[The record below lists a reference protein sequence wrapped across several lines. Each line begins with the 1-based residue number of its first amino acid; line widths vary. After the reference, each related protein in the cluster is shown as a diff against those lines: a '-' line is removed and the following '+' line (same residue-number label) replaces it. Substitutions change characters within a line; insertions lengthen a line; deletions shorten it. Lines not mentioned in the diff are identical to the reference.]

1 MEVPGRGHVEHRAAG
16 ATIQPRIIGART
28 MNTETTKRTPAIT
41 AAIDG
46 MMLTFTGDNGRV
58 LAIDART
65 LSTSILDAAIM
76 HGLKQKVGDA
86 AAISRNPETGRS
98 ASTDDK
104 FDAMVEVVKRLEL
117 DHWNKPRESGDG
129 AGAGGLLFK
138 ALCRVKA
145 DKTPAEVKAYLDGR
159 SKEEQAALRKVPVIA
174 AAIDAIRA
182 ESAKAAGIDGEAL
195 LADF

>member
-1 MEVPGRGHVEHRAAG
+1 MA
-16 ATIQPRIIGART
+16 
-28 MNTETTKRTPAIT
+28 ETTKRTPAIT

-46 MMLTFTGDNGRV
+46 MVLTFTGDNGRV
-58 LAIDART
+58 LTIDART

>member
-1 MEVPGRGHVEHRAAG
+1 M
-16 ATIQPRIIGART
+16 T
-28 MNTETTKRTPAIT
+28 TETTKRTPAIT
-41 AAIDG
+41 ATIDG
-46 MMLTFTGDNGRV
+46 MVLTFTGDNGRA
-58 LAIDART
+58 LTIDART
-65 LSTSILDAAIM
+65 LSTSILDAALM

-138 ALCRVKA
+138 ALCRVKT

-182 ESAKAAGIDGEAL
+182 ESVKAAGIDGEAL

>member
-1 MEVPGRGHVEHRAAG
+1 M
-16 ATIQPRIIGART
+16 T
-28 MNTETTKRTPAIT
+28 TETPKRVPAIT

-46 MMLTFTGDNGRV
+46 YVLTFTGDNGRA
-58 LAIDART
+58 LT
-65 LSTSILDAAIM
+65 LNAETLTREVWDAAVM

-98 ASTDDK
+98 ATTDDK
-104 FDAMVEVVKRLEL
+104 FDAMAEVLNRLMAGN
-117 DHWNKPRESGDG
+117 WNKPREAGDG

-138 ALCRVKA
+138 ALCRVKS

-174 AAIDAIRA
+174 AAIDALRA

>member
-1 MEVPGRGHVEHRAAG
+1 
-16 ATIQPRIIGART
+16 
-28 MNTETTKRTPAIT
+28 
-41 AAIDG
+41 
-46 MMLTFTGDNGRV
+46 
-58 LAIDART
+58 
-65 LSTSILDAAIM
+65 M
-76 HGLKQKVGDA
+76 HGLKQKIGDA
-86 AAISRNPETGRS
+86 AAISRNPETGRPVT
-98 ASTDDK
+98 TDEK
-104 FDAMVEVVKRLEL
+104 FDAMSEVLNRLMAGA
-117 DHWNKPRESGDG
+117 WNKPRESGD

-138 ALCRVKA
+138 ALCRVKS

>member
-1 MEVPGRGHVEHRAAG
+1 MS
-16 ATIQPRIIGART
+16 
-28 MNTETTKRTPAIT
+28 NETTKRTPAIT
-41 AAIDG
+41 ATIDG
-46 MMLTFTGDNGRV
+46 MVLTFTGDNGRV
-58 LAIDART
+58 LTIDART
-65 LSTSILDAAIM
+65 LSTSILDSAIM

-98 ASTDDK
+98 ATTDDK
-104 FDAMVEVVKRLEL
+104 FDAMSEVLNRLMAGN
-117 DHWNKPRESGDG
+117 WTKPREAGDG
-129 AGAGGLLFK
+129 ARAGGLLFK

-145 DKTPAEVKAYLDGR
+145 DKTPAEAKAYLDGR

>member
-1 MEVPGRGHVEHRAAG
+1 MN
-16 ATIQPRIIGART
+16 AT
-28 MNTETTKRTPAIT
+28 NDTKRTPAVT

-46 MMLTFTGDNGRV
+46 MVLTFTGDNGRV
-58 LAIDART
+58 LTIDART

-76 HGLKQKVGDA
+76 HGLKQKIGDA

-129 AGAGGLLFK
+129 SGVGGLLFK

-145 DKTPAEVKAYLDGR
+145 DKTPAEVRAYLEAR
-159 SKEEQAALRKVPVIA
+159 TKEEQAALRKVPAIA
-174 AAIDAIRA
+174 AAIEEI
-182 ESAKAAGIDGEAL
+182 KAAQAKDGGIDGEAL
-195 LADF
+195 LAGF

>member
-1 MEVPGRGHVEHRAAG
+1 
-16 ATIQPRIIGART
+16 

-65 LSTSILDAAIM
+65 LSTSSLDAAIM

>member
-1 MEVPGRGHVEHRAAG
+1 M
-16 ATIQPRIIGART
+16 I
-28 MNTETTKRTPAIT
+28 TETTKRTPAIT
-41 AAIDG
+41 ATIDG
-46 MMLTFTGDNGRV
+46 MVLTFTGDNGRV
-58 LAIDART
+58 LTVDART

-117 DHWNKPRESGDG
+117 DHWNKPREAGDHV
-129 AGAGGLLFK
+129 GAGGLLFK

>member
-1 MEVPGRGHVEHRAAG
+1 MS
-16 ATIQPRIIGART
+16 
-28 MNTETTKRTPAIT
+28 NETTKRTPAIT
-41 AAIDG
+41 ATIEG
-46 MMLTFTGDNGRV
+46 MTLTFNGDNGRV
-58 LAIDART
+58 LTIDART

-98 ASTDDK
+98 ATTDDK
-104 FDAMVEVVKRLEL
+104 FDAMTEVVKRLEL

-129 AGAGGLLFK
+129 AAGGLLFK
-138 ALCRVKA
+138 ALCRVKS
-145 DKTPAEVKAYLDGR
+145 DKTPAEVRAYLDGR
-159 SKEEQAALRKVPVIA
+159 TKEEQAALRKVPVIA

>member
-1 MEVPGRGHVEHRAAG
+1 M
-16 ATIQPRIIGART
+16 T
-28 MNTETTKRTPAIT
+28 TETTKRTPSIT

-58 LAIDART
+58 LTIDART
-65 LSTSILDAAIM
+65 LSTSILDAAVM
-76 HGLKQKVGDA
+76 HGLKQKIGDA

-117 DHWNKPRESGDG
+117 GHWNKPRESGDG
-129 AGAGGLLFK
+129 SGAGGLLFK

-145 DKTPAEVKAYLDGR
+145 DKTPAEVRAYLEGR
-159 SKEEQAALRKVPVIA
+159 TKEEQAALRKVPVIA

>member
-1 MEVPGRGHVEHRAAG
+1 M
-16 ATIQPRIIGART
+16 TI
-28 MNTETTKRTPAIT
+28 ETPKRTPAIT
-41 AAIDG
+41 ATIDG
-46 MMLTFTGDNGRV
+46 MVLTFTGDNGRV
-58 LAIDART
+58 LTVDART

-86 AAISRNPETGRS
+86 AAISRNPDTGRS

-159 SKEEQAALRKVPVIA
+159 SKEEQAALRKVPTIA

>member
-1 MEVPGRGHVEHRAAG
+1 M
-16 ATIQPRIIGART
+16 T
-28 MNTETTKRTPAIT
+28 TETTKRTPAIT

-46 MMLTFTGDNGRV
+46 YVLTFTGDNGRV
-58 LAIDART
+58 LT
-65 LSTSILDAAIM
+65 LDAETLAREVWDAAVM
-76 HGLKQKVGDA
+76 HGLKQKIGDA

-98 ASTDDK
+98 ATTDDK
-104 FDAMVEVVKRLEL
+104 FDAMAEVLNRLMAGA
-117 DHWNKPRESGDG
+117 WNKPRESGDG

-159 SKEEQAALRKVPVIA
+159 TKEEQAALRKVPVIA

-182 ESAKAAGIDGEAL
+182 EAAKAAGIDGEAL

>member
-1 MEVPGRGHVEHRAAG
+1 M
-16 ATIQPRIIGART
+16 T
-28 MNTETTKRTPAIT
+28 TETTKRTPAIT

-46 MMLTFTGDNGRV
+46 LILTFAGDNGDEV
-58 LAIDART
+58 SINAAM
-65 LSTSILDAAIM
+65 LSPEVREAAMM
-76 HGLKQKVGDA
+76 HGLKQKIGDA
-86 AAISRNPETGRS
+86 GAISRNPDTGRS
-98 ASTDDK
+98 ASTGDK
-104 FDAMVEVVKRLEL
+104 LCAMAEVRDRLAAGG
-117 DHWNKPRESGDG
+117 WNKPRESGDG
-129 AGAGGLLFK
+129 TGAGGLLFK

-159 SKEEQAALRKVPVIA
+159 SKDEQAALRKVPVIA